1 LLREFCWLRK
11 VRTGRWPTERLEI
24 NQCFDQS
31 GQLRTVATG
40 AKRVIVGVAIEYVVT
55 HFRTQRDVLVQVVS
69 QAGSDVPDEHRQL
82 MNAALAKDIDKACEL
97 LAVHYQATTDSVLK
111 HALLG

>member
-1 LLREFCWLRK
+1 M
-11 VRTGRWPTERLEI
+11 
-24 NQCFDQS
+24 
-31 GQLRTVATG
+31 
-40 AKRVIVGVAIEYVVT
+40 
-55 HFRTQRDVLVQVVS
+55 
-69 QAGSDVPDEHRQL
+69 PDEHRQL